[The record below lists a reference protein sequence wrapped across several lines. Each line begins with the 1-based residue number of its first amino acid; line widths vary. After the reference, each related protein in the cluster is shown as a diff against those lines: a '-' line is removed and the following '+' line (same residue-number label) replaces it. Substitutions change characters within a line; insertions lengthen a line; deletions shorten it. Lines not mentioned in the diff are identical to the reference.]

1 MPTTESGQVRKWV
14 VRFAV
19 LAALVGGYLSLHFTL
34 LAPDPVPVRT
44 VAVEVGAVEA
54 TITNSKAGT
63 VKARR
68 RSHLTAETS
77 GRVVEIA
84 HREGERVATGD
95 VLVRLNDATVRAQ
108 LQLAIQGVRV
118 ADAHQKQACLARD
131 RAGRQLTRQRKLA
144 DQKIV
149 SEDLLD
155 ELENAHATAKASCNA
170 TVAENEQ
177 ARASLRVAEA
187 QLEKTLILAPFDGV
201 VAEVSTEVGEWVTP
215 SPPLL
220 TSPAVVDLIDAS
232 SLYVSAPMDEVDSGR
247 IRPGQRAKL
256 TVDSRPGEEF
266 SGQVVRIAP
275 YVLDLET
282 QNRTVEIEVEF
293 DDQEFAANF
302 LPGTSADV
310 EVVLEMRSDVRR
322 IPTSALL
329 EGRRVLVL
337 VDGVLEERPVEL
349 GLRNW
354 DYAEVRGGLDAGDHV
369 VISLD
374 RIEVKAGAQAVV
386 SGDGPGSES

>member
-1 MPTTESGQVRKWV
+1 
-14 VRFAV
+14 
-19 LAALVGGYLSLHFTL
+19 
-34 LAPDPVPVRT
+34 
-44 VAVEVGAVEA
+44 
-54 TITNSKAGT
+54 
-63 VKARR
+63 
-68 RSHLTAETS
+68 
-77 GRVVEIA
+77 
-84 HREGERVATGD
+84 
-95 VLVRLNDATVRAQ
+95 
-108 LQLAIQGVRV
+108 
-118 ADAHQKQACLARD
+118 
-131 RAGRQLTRQRKLA
+131 
-144 DQKIV
+144 
-149 SEDLLD
+149 
-155 ELENAHATAKASCNA
+155 
-170 TVAENEQ
+170 
-177 ARASLRVAEA
+177 
-187 QLEKTLILAPFDGV
+187 
-201 VAEVSTEVGEWVTP
+201 
-215 SPPLL
+215 
-220 TSPAVVDLIDAS
+220 
-232 SLYVSAPMDEVDSGR
+232 MDEVDSGR

-310 EVVLEMRSDVRR
+310 EVVLETRSDVRR

-369 VISLD
+369 VVSLD
-374 RIEVKAGAQAVV
+374 RIEVQAGARAVV